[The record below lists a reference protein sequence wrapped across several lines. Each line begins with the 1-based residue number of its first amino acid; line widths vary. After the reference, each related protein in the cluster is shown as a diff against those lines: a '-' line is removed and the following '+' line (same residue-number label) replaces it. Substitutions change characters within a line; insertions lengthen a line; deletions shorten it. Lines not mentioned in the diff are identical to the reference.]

1 MDIGVEEF
9 LTELAVVRAMP
20 PVFSTSDL
28 ECSHAL
34 PEEEMRI
41 RWRIAWYERLAAGGW
56 QPPEVV
62 RRALERD
69 RALLA
74 LPQSG
79 ATAEAAPLPR
89 IPEPSSLQPPSDEPL
104 ATAPVTAGCDCAAA
118 RNLREAF
125 ASRAVIEQAKGM
137 IMAQH
142 RCDAQQAFRM
152 LVAAS
157 QASNRKL
164 RDLAAQLVAAAPRAK
179 DPAAS

>member
-9 LTELAVVRAMP
+9 LTELAVVRAVP
-20 PVFSTSDL
+20 PVFSTHDIA
-28 ECSHAL
+28 CSHAL

-41 RWRIAWYERLAAGGW
+41 RWRIAWYERLAADGW

-62 RRALERD
+62 LRALERD
-69 RALLA
+69 RALLG
-74 LPQSG
+74 LPDPG
-79 ATAEAAPLPR
+79 ATAEASPLPR
-89 IPEPSSLQPPSDEPL
+89 IPEPPGAQAPPASTTVTSGCNCEP
-104 ATAPVTAGCDCAAA
+104 A

-125 ASRAVIEQAKGM
+125 ANRAVIEQAKGM
-137 IMAQH
+137 LMAQQ
-142 RCDAQQAFRM
+142 RCDAQRAFRM